1 MKTLWYILDE
11 NKNPVPAKNQF
22 DAERLLLDNSRRRVA
37 LDEIMVEDYSII
49 ITVSTVFLVLD
60 HNHSSKGKP
69 ILFESMIF
77 NGELNQSMNRYCTW
91 KEAEEGHQKMVEL
104 VKNNLW
110 VSRILD
116 SVSIKTSNTKSITKK
131 IIEGLQQELYYN

>member
-22 DAERLLLDNSRRRVA
+22 DAERLLLDDSKRRVA
-37 LDEIMVEDYSII
+37 LDNIVVEDYSIT
-49 ITVSTVFLVLD
+49 ITVSTVFLVLN
-60 HNHSSKGKP
+60 HNHSLKGKP

-116 SVSIKTSNTKSITKK
+116 SVSIKNSNIKSITKK
-131 IIEGLQQELYYN
+131 IIEGLHQELYYN

>member
-1 MKTLWYILDE
+1 MKPLWYILDE
-11 NKNPVPAKNQF
+11 NKHPVPAKNRF
-22 DAERLLLDNSRRRVA
+22 DAERLLLDNSKRRVA
-37 LDEIMVEDYSII
+37 LDEIMVEDYGIT

-60 HNHSSKGKP
+60 HNHSNKGKP

-77 NGELNQSMNRYCTW
+77 NGELNQSMNRYCSW

-116 SVSIKTSNTKSITKK
+116 TVSVKTSDTKNIAKK
-131 IIEGLQQELYYN
+131 IIEGLQQELLYN